1 MSPSRFKRLRV
12 ELLEA
17 RHLLT
22 ALTVD
27 THWDIEDPNDGVT
40 SLREAIAESNNA
52 LGPDEIFF
60 APSLT
65 GQALRLTEGQ
75 LIITDEL
82 AIVGPGADRLTLD
95 ASGNDPTPG
104 TNNGDGSRLFY
115 IGNGLPDVAPQ
126 VSISGLTLTG
136 GDVADN
142 GGAIWTEGF
151 GYEGFATGTIS
162 FADEILAGSGAV
174 DFSVSQRESTG
185 TLALANGSIEI
196 TTTRHGAAAGAV
208 GATGSGVDIIITDIN
223 DDSDI
228 LHSATYDAGT
238 NTIRITA
245 DLNAN
250 GNGVSAVTIVD
261 LADAIGN
268 IETVSVVNDFI
279 IGHVTSAGNALE
291 ISDAGTSANVLTG
304 GLAQSSGEGISITST
319 SGAASNIFIAFVE
332 QAGIGSTP
340 IVSGDALSGYTV
352 AIDSGNTETTIADI
366 AIVLGHIAEIDTATT
381 TSTRSFNGSLDN
393 TPAALTFLTGARDAG
408 TDIITV
414 TATQA
419 GPAFNRVL
427 SFNTF
432 NTIAG
437 GIVISDDGTNIVV
450 AIDNHSKYNLSA
462 IAQAINT
469 GLANFNA
476 EVSGN
481 GSGTYEADKPNDN
494 ITPETTNVIGGLDS
508 TGSQFVNAAPK
519 PLILDRVFISDNH
532 AQGYGGGVYSE
543 GAIRLTN
550 STIAGNLATYGIHQ
564 QAGGGG
570 IYGYERVEITSS
582 TLSDNDVAGDGV
594 SGGGVSGG
602 GVSSYGEIRI
612 AQSTITNN
620 RALGNGARGGGV
632 GIQGGSLTLSGSIVA
647 GNSASGGMPDLT
659 TGDILIEYSLIGD
672 AAGLTLSGTNILI
685 GGDPRLDVLADNGG
699 PTPTHQ
705 LLADSPAINAGDP
718 SLIAGKNQ
726 TPKFDQRGETGFER
740 IGAGR
745 IDLGAVETPAGTGNF
760 DDKPYVNGSDF
771 LSWQRGFG
779 EIYSTDDLN
788 VWQQDYGKYRYI
800 EPAAI
805 VSELPPSPLA
815 TTASSN
821 ADLLDAA
828 LALEWL
834 QTPDDNNHPFVAPQA
849 IPEIT
854 LATGVTSLERPSTI
868 QKEKQ
873 SEPTTQAAN
882 DPKSTDEPWLD
893 EELLQRV
900 FG

>member
-1 MSPSRFKRLRV
+1 MSTFLYKKLRV

-22 ALTVD
+22 ALMVD

-40 SLREAIAESNNA
+40 SLREAIAESNND
-52 LGPDEIFF
+52 LGPDVIFF
-60 APSLT
+60 APSLI

-104 TNNGDGSRLFY
+104 TNNGDGSRIFH

-136 GDVADN
+136 GDVAGS

-162 FADEILAGSGAV
+162 FADGILAGSGSV

-185 TLALANGSIEI
+185 TLTLANGSIEI
-196 TTTRHGAAAGAV
+196 TTFSDRAAAGAQ
-208 GATGSGVDIIITDIN
+208 GATGSGIDIVLTDIN
-223 DDSDI
+223 DDSDVI
-228 LHSATYDAGT
+228 HSASYDAVI

-245 DLNAN
+245 DFN
-250 GNGVSAVTIVD
+250 GNGISAVTITD
-261 LADAIGN
+261 LVDAIRS
-268 IETVSVVNDFI
+268 IETVPAVNDFI
-279 IGHVTSAGNALE
+279 IGHVTTGQNALE
-291 ISDAGTSANVLTG
+291 ISDAGTIANVLTG
-304 GLAQSSGEGISITST
+304 GLAQSSTEGISIVST
-319 SGAASNIFIAFVE
+319 PGAASNIVIAFIE
-332 QAGIGSTP
+332 QAGVGSTP
-340 IVSGDALSGYTV
+340 IVSGNALSGYTV

-366 AIVLGHIAEIDTATT
+366 ATVLQVNIAEIVTATT
-381 TSTRSFNGSLDN
+381 NSSRTFNGSLDN

-408 TDIITV
+408 TDVLTV
-414 TATQA
+414 TATKA

-437 GIVISDDGTNIVV
+437 GIGLTNDGTTITVS
-450 AIDNHSKYNLSA
+450 IDNHSKYYLSA
-462 IAQAINT
+462 IAQAFDT

-476 EVSGN
+476 EVKDE
-481 GSGTYEADKPNDN
+481 GSGTFEADNPDDN
-494 ITPETTNVIGGLDS
+494 ITPETANVAGGLDS

-570 IYGYERVEITSS
+570 IYGYERVDITNS
-582 TLSDNDVAGDGV
+582 TISGNDVAGDYV

-620 RALGNGARGGGV
+620 RALGNNANGGGV
-632 GIQGGSLTLSGSIVA
+632 GWSSSLTLVGSIVA
-647 GNSASGGMPDLT
+647 GNSASSGSSDLAA
-659 TGDILIEYSLIGD
+659 GNIQIEHSLLGD
-672 AAGLTLSGTNILI
+672 ATGLTLSGTNILI
-685 GGDPRLDVLADNGG
+685 GVDPRLDVLADNGG
-699 PTPTHQ
+699 PTPTHR
-705 LLADSPAINAGDP
+705 LLADSPP
-718 SLIAGKNQ
+718 STPVTPNREPGKVKYLNSISEAKQ
-726 TPKFDQRGETGFER
+726 DSSVSETGGSTWGPSNHQQE
-740 IGAGR
+740 
-745 IDLGAVETPAGTGNF
+745 LG
-760 DDKPYVNGSDF
+760 
-771 LSWQRGFG
+771 
-779 EIYSTDDLN
+779 ISTT
-788 VWQQDYGKYRYI
+788 I
-800 EPAAI
+800 
-805 VSELPPSPLA
+805 PSS
-815 TTASSN
+815 TAPIS
-821 ADLLDAA
+821 
-828 LALEWL
+828 
-834 QTPDDNNHPFVAPQA
+834 
-849 IPEIT
+849 
-854 LATGVTSLERPSTI
+854 
-868 QKEKQ
+868 
-873 SEPTTQAAN
+873 
-882 DPKSTDEPWLD
+882 
-893 EELLQRV
+893 
-900 FG
+900 